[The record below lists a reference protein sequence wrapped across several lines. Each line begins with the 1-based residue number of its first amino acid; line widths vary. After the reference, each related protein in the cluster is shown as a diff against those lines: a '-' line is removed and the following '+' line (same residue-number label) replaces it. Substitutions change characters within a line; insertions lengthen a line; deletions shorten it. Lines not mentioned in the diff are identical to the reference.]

1 METNN
6 KQQWGGLI
14 DIGWDSAWEL
24 RVPLAFWYLW
34 ILVGTVLGNSGC
46 RWLFGICGYASDN
59 NV

>member
-34 ILVGTVLGNSGC
+34 LC
-46 RWLFGICGYASDN
+46 K
-59 NV
+59 